1 MADTADIDARI
12 AAARERYA
20 EERAKRVKP
29 KGDKQYSHL
38 SGKFADFDTD
48 PYVEPGF
55 TREPIVEEFEQGAD
69 VTLLCR
75 CVNSHAT
82 AAPDDHRGV
91 TARVALRLSSLA
103 PTFPIDRGASC
114 TPSPRSE

>member
-55 TREPIVEEFEQGAD
+55 TREPIVEEFTAVILGGGFKNTRSQPS
-69 VTLLCR
+69 VH
-75 CVNSHAT
+75 CVQSSK
-82 AAPDDHRGV
+82 AALVSQP
-91 TARVALRLSSLA
+91 
-103 PTFPIDRGASC
+103 
-114 TPSPRSE
+114 

>member
-55 TREPIVEEFEQGAD
+55 TREPIVEEF
-69 VTLLCR
+69 
-75 CVNSHAT
+75 T
-82 AAPDDHRGV
+82 AVILGGGFAGMM
-91 TARVALRLSSLA
+91 TAVELTRYGIRDFRIIEKGGDFGG
-103 PTFPIDRGASC
+103 TWY
-114 TPSPRSE
+114 